1 MSYDNWFE
9 KYKPVMNHITNEGE
23 NGSYNGRYFETHGK
37 ELEYVQQFAETNP
50 NKVWTLLTGTEC
62 GDVLTNGFHY
72 VNRYGYFIT
81 EVPFEGDDVEIYMDG
96 SADDGFT
103 QEDVDRF
110 PEFVQYILTTF
121 KDELSEDATEET
133 VDNETVIITPYSEIV
148 EDLESYTKTDIAQRK
163 VGNMVFEEFYVGV
176 KDKLNGNTASSM
188 DKAWNDFINQ

>member
-1 MSYDNWFE
+1 MDTISYDEWID

-37 ELEYVQQFAETNP
+37 ELEYVEQIAKESP
-50 NKVWTLLTGTEC
+50 EKVWTLLTGTEC
-62 GDVLTNGFHY
+62 GDVLTNGFHV

-110 PEFVQYILTTF
+110 PEFVRYLLVVF
-121 KDELSEDATEET
+121 KDELSKKDDEDDECPNY
-133 VDNETVIITPYSEIV
+133 DLIFQ
-148 EDLESYTKTDIAQRK
+148 DLENYLDSDVKHRK
-163 VGNMVFEEFYVGV
+163 VGNMVFEGFYVGV
-176 KDKLNGNTASSM
+176 KDKINGNTSSSM
-188 DKAWNDFINQ
+188 DEAWNDFVNQ